1 MCTLKRDFPAFRR
14 VLVPH
19 IRVAGFDV
27 VMGGPTPARPMTVK
41 ESERLELPP
50 HLIAEPVAIQTEYAE
65 LAAANHLS
73 IPQAALSCGQMLE
86 LRAAPTATLPAPT
99 SWPCATTCALSHPG
113 LLGMVRRLN
122 GLGYRLVVDTSLRQP
137 LSSPASRGTHAAQ
150 ELLVRHLATVGA
162 YFSQRRRCIG
172 IAADSTWHE
181 LIHEG
186 CHATFDARV
195 RQAVKET
202 PMAPEALQT
211 HYEHLR
217 ARGYTEKGAEQY
229 VCHTHELYAL
239 RDRPST
245 SAAIRRVLVWDNMN
259 LDAYRDLSAIPPAER
274 SAAHEAEIRR
284 IAMLRRFVTGPAPR
298 LGICVAVAIGVVTGF
313 VGVVAKPRSST

>member
-1 MCTLKRDFPAFRR
+1 MHACSAGPEGRLACGEPSFTPTEHNHTCGELE
-14 VLVPH
+14 H

-27 VMGGPTPARPMTVK
+27 VMGGPMPARPMTVK

-195 RQAVKET
+195 RCIGS
-202 PMAPEALQT
+202 
-211 HYEHLR
+211 LR
-217 ARGYTEKGAEQY
+217 GVRRG
-229 VCHTHELYAL
+229 L
-239 RDRPST
+239 RIGRVES
-245 SAAIRRVLVWDNMN
+245 SRRAA
-259 LDAYRDLSAIPPAER
+259 
-274 SAAHEAEIRR
+274 AAHRR
-284 IAMLRRFVTGPAPR
+284 RNHWTHSLP
-298 LGICVAVAIGVVTGF
+298 
-313 VGVVAKPRSST
+313 S

>member
-1 MCTLKRDFPAFRR
+1 ML
-14 VLVPH
+14 
-19 IRVAGFDV
+19 
-27 VMGGPTPARPMTVK
+27 GPMPPTRPISVK
-41 ESERLELPP
+41 ESERLVLPP

-86 LRAAPTATLPAPT
+86 LRADPKATLPAPT

-137 LSSPASRGTHAAQ
+137 LSAPASRGTHAAQ
-150 ELLVRHLATVGA
+150 ELLVRHLSTVGA

-172 IAADSTWHE
+172 IATDSAWHE

-195 RQAVKET
+195 RQADKNAPV
-202 PMAPEALQT
+202 APEALQT

-217 ARGYTEKGAEQY
+217 ARGYTEMGAEQY
-229 VCHTHELYAL
+229 ICHTHELYAL
-239 RDRPST
+239 RDRSST
-245 SAAIRRVLVWDNMN
+245 TAAIRRVLVWDNMN
-259 LDAYRDLSAIPPAER
+259 LDAYRDLTAIPPAER
-274 SAAHEAEIRR
+274 SAVQKAEIRR

-298 LGICVAVAIGVVTGF
+298 LGICVAVAFCAVTSI